1 MSWLTPLGF
10 LGLIGLIALIVIYI
24 IKPNYQQKFIS
35 STYVWKKSLKFK
47 KKKMPI
53 NRLQDILLFLCQVL
67 IITGMA
73 SILAQPF
80 IMADKEQEVKE
91 HVVIIDAS
99 ASMLSMTE
107 QGTRFQRA
115 VNEVRTLAEQ
125 VMEEEG
131 KMTVILAGEKASY
144 VVQDAGVD
152 FKADLLQTL
161 EDLADAPPEDNCT
174 YGAADINGAI
184 KLAEAITAEKKDVQV
199 LLYTD
204 TRYIDSGKVVVKQ
217 INDEREWNAA
227 ILDVRVLV
235 VENYY
240 RFEVDVA
247 CYGDKDADIN
257 VLVDI
262 YGVNDSNATVS
273 LEVKARCKAGQT
285 ETLVFGNYSADDPD
299 ETITEDVEVY
309 SYGYVVARVDELD
322 TFDLDNTFY
331 RYGGEKQVLK
341 IQYCSAMPN
350 NYFATAMD
358 VIRDRFGSRWDVEYT
373 EIRPGQEYATEG
385 FDVYIF
391 EHETPKTFPKDGL
404 VILSNPDKVPSN
416 TGLRLGQRFNAR
428 DDNTLTQGE
437 DHPIMKGINAENIIV
452 TKYTEIT
459 SYDGYTPLMY
469 CFGKPVVMAKNEP
482 DQKILVMTFSLNY
495 SDFSMLLEFPLFLSN
510 TLNYFIPNTMDEYVI
525 NVNESIKLNSRSDKL
540 TVVGPQTN
548 IEMVQ
553 FPGAVDLK
561 NPGVY
566 TVTQVPISGK
576 TVVENFF
583 VRIPASESNTAAV
596 EDTLTNPYFYEA
608 KENEDLDLLFY
619 FAMALVALLFLEW
632 GLQARKQF

>member
-10 LGLIGLIALIVIYI
+10 LGLIGLVVLILIYI

-35 STYVWKKSLKFK
+35 STYVWKKSLKYK

-80 IMADKEQEVKE
+80 IMAEKEQEVKE

-115 VNEVRTLAEQ
+115 VYEVRTLSEK

-131 KMTVILAGEKASY
+131 HMTVILAGNKASY
-144 VVQDAGVD
+144 VVQNVG
-152 FKADLLQTL
+152 ADLQNDLFETL
-161 EDLADAPPEDNCT
+161 DELAKKPSEEICT
-174 YGAADINGAI
+174 YGEPDIEGAM
-184 KLAEAITAEKKDVQV
+184 KLAEAITAETKDVEV

-204 TRYIDSGKVVVKQ
+204 TQYIDAGKVTVKQ
-217 INDEREWNAA
+217 ITDEREWNAA
-227 ILDVRVLV
+227 ILDVRALV

-247 CYGDKDADIN
+247 CYGNKDADIN

-262 YGVNDSNATVS
+262 YGANESKATIC
-273 LEVKARCKAGQT
+273 LEVKARCKAGQV
-285 ETLVFGNYSADDPD
+285 ETLVFGNYSEEEPD

-309 SYGYVVARVDELD
+309 SYNYVVARTDELD
-322 TFDLDNTFY
+322 TYELDNTFY
-331 RYGGEKQVLK
+331 LYGGEKQLLK

-358 VIRDRFGSRWDVEYT
+358 VIRDRFGSKWDVEYT
-373 EIRPGQEYATEG
+373 EVLPDEEYATEG
-385 FDVYIF
+385 YDVYIF
-391 EHETPKTFPKDGL
+391 EHETPKTFPQDGL
-404 VILSNPDKVPSN
+404 VILSNPDKVPSS

-428 DDNTLTQGE
+428 EDTTLTQGD
-437 DHPIMKGINAENIIV
+437 DHPIMKGIKAENIIV
-452 TKYTEIT
+452 TKFTEIT

-469 CFGKPVVMAKNEP
+469 CFGKPIVMAKNEP

-510 TLNYFIPNTMDEYVI
+510 ALNFYIPATMSEYVYD
-525 NVNESIKLNSRSDKL
+525 VNTSIKLNARSDKL
-540 TVVGPQTN
+540 NIDGPMTS
-548 IEMVQ
+548 IEMTK
-553 FPGAVDLK
+553 FPGTVDLQK
-561 NPGVY
+561 PGVY
-566 TVTQVPISGK
+566 TVTQVPISGN
-576 TVVENFF
+576 TVVENFY
-583 VRIPASESNTAAV
+583 VRIPVAESNTAAV
-596 EDTLTNPYFYEA
+596 EDTLTNPYFYEST
-608 KENEDLDLLFY
+608 ENDDLDLLFY